1 MTAFPDEWDEFCLI
15 AIQKKGGSDIELQAL
30 TEDITALEWMEKD
43 IECKPLV
50 NGGRVTQRV
59 AYDGPEGI
67 TMKVYPVSADTDGT
81 GVVQMFHPILSGTED
96 TTDPIVV
103 PNSLKRDTYR
113 IVLLWTDQLP
123 DDGTLTATTP
133 VPTIGYTAQRIQ
145 IFNAYMTQYK
155 PSYDGKQWSAEIT
168 FKWAPFQK
176 DATRNK
182 IEESTVGVTQLDAVT
197 AFA

>member
-15 AIQKKGGSDIELQAL
+15 AIQKKGGSDVEYQAL

-43 IECKPLV
+43 IQAKPLV

-59 AYDGPEGI
+59 SFDGPEGV
-67 TMKVYPVSADTDGT
+67 TFKMYPVSADTDGT
-81 GVVQMFHPILSGTED
+81 GVVQQFHPILSGTED

-103 PNSLKRDTYR
+103 PNSLRRDTYR
-113 IVLLWTDQLP
+113 IVMLWTTELP
-123 DDGTLTATTP
+123 DDGTLTATT
-133 VPTIGYTAQRIQ
+133 VPTAGYPSWRIQ

-155 PSYDGKQWSAEIT
+155 PSYDGKMWSAEVT
-168 FKWAPFQK
+168 FKWAPFTK
-176 DATRNK
+176 AAARNK
-182 IEESTVGVTQLDAVT
+182 IEESTVGDTQLDAVT